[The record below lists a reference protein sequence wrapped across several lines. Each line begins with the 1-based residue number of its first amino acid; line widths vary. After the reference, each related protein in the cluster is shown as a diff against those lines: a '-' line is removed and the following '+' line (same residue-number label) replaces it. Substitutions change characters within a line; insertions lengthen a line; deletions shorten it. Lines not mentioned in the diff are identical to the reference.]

1 MPDNIKS
8 GGGDK
13 FVKNTR
19 VIILSILIISVFIF
33 ILLELNKSTQLYLY
47 GNSYRQNKLVNTIR
61 LHQYGIT
68 GKNITIGIIDAGFYT
83 PHTVF
88 KDTRIIKEFDFFTNE
103 PTTLNY
109 NHLKGL
115 DHGTNVFSV
124 VGGYKVNELIGVAYG
139 ANFILAKSD
148 ISTDR
153 LKEEEVNAVNAS
165 RWLFE
170 NCADVIT
177 TSLSFN
183 KFDNADYYYPYQMNG
198 RTVLITRTADS
209 LVNKVVVFISSAGN
223 NYEEDW
229 HIIEAPAD
237 GFKVLAAGSIDKNL
251 IHSFFSSCGP
261 TADGRIKPD
270 IVTPGEGVWVA
281 NYLPKLKPEFSW
293 SHGTSLSAPIAAG
306 IAALVL
312 SAHPELTSD
321 QVIEAIKKTSSRAD
335 NPDTLYGWGIPDAEK
350 AVSYFGPAFSNIP
363 EVIDHNDKLEI
374 KTYVISSFGLIKPS
388 VKLHI
393 VEKNN
398 NKKTVYMMEE
408 TDDNFYTTIVTKNLK
423 EEKIVFY
430 FSAKDKRGYSTKF
443 PSGRIGKYFVYE
455 RASEKIEPVNHK

>member
-1 MPDNIKS
+1 M
-8 GGGDK
+8 
-13 FVKNTR
+13 KNTR
-19 VIILSILIISVFIF
+19 VIILSVLIISVIIWIF
-33 ILLELNKSTQLYLY
+33 LVLNKSTDLYLY
-47 GNSYRQNKLVNTIR
+47 GYSYRQNKLVNTIR
-61 LHQYGIT
+61 LHHYGIT
-68 GKNITIGIIDAGFYT
+68 GKNITIGILGAGFYT
-83 PHTVF
+83 PHSVF
-88 KDTRIIKEFDFFTNE
+88 KNTRIIKEFDFVTNK

-124 VGGYKVNELIGVAYG
+124 VGGYKVNELIGIAYD

-153 LKEEEVNAVNAS
+153 LKEEEINAVIAS
-165 RWLFE
+165 GWLFE
-170 NCADVIT
+170 NGADVIT

-198 RTVLITRTADS
+198 KTALITRAADS
-209 LVNKVVVFISSAGN
+209 LVNKGVVYISSAGN
-223 NYEEDW
+223 NYEKDW

-251 IHSFFSSCGP
+251 VHSFFSSSGP

-312 SAHPELTSD
+312 SAHPDLTSD
-321 QVIEAIKKTSSRAD
+321 QVTEAIKKTSSHAE

-350 AVSYFGPAFSNIP
+350 AVSYFGPVFSNTP
-363 EVIDHNDKLEI
+363 EIIDHGDKLEI
-374 KTYVISSFGLIKPS
+374 KTYVISSFGLIKAS

-393 VEKNN
+393 VKNN
-398 NKKTVYMMEE
+398 GDSEHIYKMEE
-408 TDDNFYTTIVTKNLK
+408 TNNDLYEYSIDANIKDENTNFYFTAEDERGNL
-423 EEKIVFY
+423 
-430 FSAKDKRGYSTKF
+430 TKF

-455 RASEKIEPVNHK
+455 SINNKTELENNK

>member
-1 MPDNIKS
+1 LTA
-8 GGGDK
+8 GGENK

-19 VIILSILIISVFIF
+19 VIVLSVLIFSVIIW
-33 ILLELNKSTQLYLY
+33 ILLKLNKSTDLYLY
-47 GNSYRQNKLVNTIR
+47 GYSYRQNKLVNTIR

-68 GKNITIGIIDAGFYT
+68 GKNITIGILDGGFYT
-83 PHTVF
+83 LHSVF
-88 KDTRIIKEFDFFTNE
+88 KNTRIIKEFDFVTNE

-115 DHGTNVFSV
+115 DHGTNVLSI
-124 VGGYKVNELIGVAYG
+124 VGGYKVNELIGIAYD

-153 LKEEEVNAVNAS
+153 LKEEEINAVVAS

-170 NCADVIT
+170 NGADVIT

-198 RTVLITRTADS
+198 KTAFITRTADS
-209 LVNKVVVFISSAGN
+209 LVNKGIVFISSAGN

-237 GFKVLAAGSIDKNL
+237 GFKVLAVGSIDKNL
-251 IHSFFSSCGP
+251 VHSFFSSCGS
-261 TADGRIKPD
+261 TLDGRIKPD

-321 QVIEAIKKTSSRAD
+321 QVIEAIKKTSSQAN

-350 AVSYFGPAFSNIP
+350 AVSYFGPAFSNSP
-363 EVIDHNDKLEI
+363 EIIDHGDKLEI
-374 KTYVISSFGLIKPS
+374 RTYVISSFGLIKPG

-393 VEKNN
+393 VKNN
-398 NKKTVYMMEE
+398 GEKEFVYKMEE
-408 TDDNFYTTIVTKNLK
+408 SGNDNYKYLVDVNLK
-423 EEKIVFY
+423 EGNTNFY
-430 FSAKDKRGYSTKF
+430 FSAEDKRGYSTKF
-443 PSGRIGKYFVYE
+443 PSGRIGKYFIYE
-455 RASEKIEPVNHK
+455 RINKKTELVNNN

>member
-1 MPDNIKS
+1 MTA
-8 GGGDK
+8 GGENK

-19 VIILSILIISVFIF
+19 VIILSVLIFSVIIW
-33 ILLELNKSTQLYLY
+33 ILLELNKSTDLYLY
-47 GNSYRQNKLVNTIR
+47 GYSYRQNKLVNTIR

-68 GKNITIGIIDAGFYT
+68 GKNITIGILDAGFYT
-83 PHTVF
+83 LHSVF
-88 KDTRIIKEFDFFTNE
+88 KNTRIIKEFDFVTNE

-109 NHLKGL
+109 DHLKGL
-115 DHGTNVFSV
+115 DHGTNVLSV
-124 VGGYKVNELIGVAYG
+124 VGGYKVNELIGIAYD

-153 LKEEEVNAVNAS
+153 LKEEEINAVVAS

-170 NCADVIT
+170 NGADVIT

-198 RTVLITRTADS
+198 KTAFITRTADS
-209 LVNKVVVFISSAGN
+209 LVNKGIVFISSAGN

-237 GFKVLAAGSIDKNL
+237 GFKVLAVGSIDKNL
-251 IHSFFSSCGP
+251 VHSFFSSCGP
-261 TADGRIKPD
+261 TPDGRIKPD

-321 QVIEAIKKTSSRAD
+321 QVIEAIKKTSSQAN

-350 AVSYFGPAFSNIP
+350 AVSYFGPAFSNSP
-363 EVIDHNDKLEI
+363 EIIDYGDKLEI
-374 KTYVISSFGLIKPS
+374 RTYVISSFGLIKPG

-393 VEKNN
+393 VKNN
-398 NKKTVYMMEE
+398 GEKEFVYKMEE
-408 TDDNFYTTIVTKNLK
+408 SGNDNYKYLVNVNLK
-423 EEKIVFY
+423 EGNTNFY
-430 FSAKDKRGYSTKF
+430 FSAEDKRGYSTKF
-443 PSGRIGKYFVYE
+443 PSGRIGKYFIYE
-455 RASEKIEPVNHK
+455 RINKKTELVNNN

>member
-1 MPDNIKS
+1 
-8 GGGDK
+8 
-13 FVKNTR
+13 VKNTR
-19 VIILSILIISVFIF
+19 VIILSVLIISVIIWIF
-33 ILLELNKSTQLYLY
+33 LELNKSTDLYLY

-61 LHQYGIT
+61 LHHYGIT
-68 GKNITIGIIDAGFYT
+68 GKNITIGILGAGFYT
-83 PHTVF
+83 PHSVF
-88 KDTRIIKEFDFFTNE
+88 KNTRIIKEFDFVTNK

-124 VGGYKVNELIGVAYG
+124 VGGYKVNELIGIAYD

-153 LKEEEVNAVNAS
+153 LKEEEINAVIAS
-165 RWLFE
+165 GWLFE
-170 NCADVIT
+170 NGADVIT

-198 RTVLITRTADS
+198 KTALITRAADS
-209 LVNKVVVFISSAGN
+209 LVNKGVVYISSAGN

-237 GFKVLAAGSIDKNL
+237 GFKVLAVGSIDKNL
-251 IHSFFSSCGP
+251 VHSFFSSCGP

-312 SAHPELTSD
+312 SAHPDLTSD
-321 QVIEAIKKTSSRAD
+321 QVTEAIKKTSSHAE

-350 AVSYFGPAFSNIP
+350 AVSYFGPAFSNSP
-363 EVIDHNDKLEI
+363 EIIDHGDKLEI
-374 KTYVISSFGLIKPS
+374 KTYVISSFGLIKAN

-393 VEKNN
+393 VKNN
-398 NKKTVYMMEE
+398 GDSEHIYKMEE
-408 TDDNFYTTIVTKNLK
+408 TNNDLYEYSIDANIKDENTNFYFTAEDERGNL
-423 EEKIVFY
+423 
-430 FSAKDKRGYSTKF
+430 TKF

-455 RASEKIEPVNHK
+455 SINNKTELENNK

>member
-1 MPDNIKS
+1 LTA
-8 GGGDK
+8 GGENK

-19 VIILSILIISVFIF
+19 VIVLSVLIFSVIIW
-33 ILLELNKSTQLYLY
+33 ILLKLNKSTDLYLY
-47 GNSYRQNKLVNTIR
+47 GYSYRQNKLVNTIR

-68 GKNITIGIIDAGFYT
+68 GKNITIGILDGGFYT
-83 PHTVF
+83 LHSVF
-88 KDTRIIKEFDFFTNE
+88 KNTRIIKEFDFVTNE

-115 DHGTNVFSV
+115 DHGTNVLSI
-124 VGGYKVNELIGVAYG
+124 VGGYKVNELIGIAYD

-153 LKEEEVNAVNAS
+153 LKEEEINAVVAS

-170 NCADVIT
+170 NGADVIT

-198 RTVLITRTADS
+198 KTAFITRTADS
-209 LVNKVVVFISSAGN
+209 LVNKGIVFISSAGN

-237 GFKVLAAGSIDKNL
+237 GFKVLAVGSIDKNL
-251 IHSFFSSCGP
+251 VHSFFSSCGP
-261 TADGRIKPD
+261 TPDGRIKPD

-321 QVIEAIKKTSSRAD
+321 QVIEAIKKTSSQAN

-350 AVSYFGPAFSNIP
+350 AVSYFGPAFSNSP
-363 EVIDHNDKLEI
+363 EIIDHGDKLEI
-374 KTYVISSFGLIKPS
+374 RTYVISSFGLIKPG

-393 VEKNN
+393 VKNN
-398 NKKTVYMMEE
+398 GEKEFVYKMEE
-408 TDDNFYTTIVTKNLK
+408 SGNDNYKYLVDVNLK
-423 EEKIVFY
+423 EGNTNFY
-430 FSAKDKRGYSTKF
+430 FSAEDKRGYSTKF
-443 PSGRIGKYFVYE
+443 PSGRIGKYFIYDRINKKTE
-455 RASEKIEPVNHK
+455 LVNNN

>member
-1 MPDNIKS
+1 LTA
-8 GGGDK
+8 GGENK

-19 VIILSILIISVFIF
+19 VIILSVLIFSVIIW
-33 ILLELNKSTQLYLY
+33 ILLELNKSTDLYLY
-47 GNSYRQNKLVNTIR
+47 GYSYRQNKLVNTIR

-68 GKNITIGIIDAGFYT
+68 GKNITIGILDAGFYT
-83 PHTVF
+83 LHSVF
-88 KDTRIIKEFDFFTNE
+88 KNTRIIKEFDFVTNE

-109 NHLKGL
+109 DHLKGL
-115 DHGTNVFSV
+115 DHGTNVLSV
-124 VGGYKVNELIGVAYG
+124 VGGYKVNELIGIAYD

-153 LKEEEVNAVNAS
+153 LKEEEINAVVAS

-170 NCADVIT
+170 NGADVIT

-198 RTVLITRTADS
+198 KTAFITRTADS
-209 LVNKVVVFISSAGN
+209 LVNKGIVFISSAGN

-237 GFKVLAAGSIDKNL
+237 GFKVLAVGSIDKNL
-251 IHSFFSSCGP
+251 VHSFFSSCGP
-261 TADGRIKPD
+261 TPDGRIKPD

-321 QVIEAIKKTSSRAD
+321 QVIEAIKKTSSQAN

-350 AVSYFGPAFSNIP
+350 AVSYFGPAFSNSP
-363 EVIDHNDKLEI
+363 EIIDYGDKLEI
-374 KTYVISSFGLIKPS
+374 RTYVISSFGLIKPG

-393 VEKNN
+393 IKNN
-398 NKKTVYMMEE
+398 GEKEFVYKMGES
-408 TDDNFYTTIVTKNLK
+408 DNDHYKYLVDVNLK
-423 EEKIVFY
+423 EGNTSFY
-430 FSAKDKRGYSTKF
+430 FSAEDKRGYSTKF
-443 PSGRIGKYFVYE
+443 PSGRIGKYFIYDRINKKTE
-455 RASEKIEPVNHK
+455 LVNNN

>member
-1 MPDNIKS
+1 
-8 GGGDK
+8 
-13 FVKNTR
+13 VKNTR
-19 VIILSILIISVFIF
+19 VIILSVLIISVIIW
-33 ILLELNKSTQLYLY
+33 ILLELNKSTDLYLY
-47 GNSYRQNKLVNTIR
+47 GNSYRQNKLVNTFR
-61 LHQYGIT
+61 LHKYGII
-68 GKNITIGIIDAGFYT
+68 GKNITIGIDDAGFYT
-83 PHTVF
+83 PHSVF
-88 KDTRIIKEFDFFTNE
+88 KNTRIIKEFDFVTNK

-124 VGGYKVNELIGVAYG
+124 VGGYKVDELIGIAYG

-153 LKEEEVNAVNAS
+153 LKEEEINAVKAS
-165 RWLFE
+165 RWLSD
-170 NCADVIT
+170 NGADVIT

-183 KFDNADYYYPYQMNG
+183 KFDNADYYYPRQMNG
-198 RTVLITRTADS
+198 KTALITRTADS
-209 LVNKVVVFISSAGN
+209 LVNKGVVYISSAGN

-237 GFKVLAAGSIDKNL
+237 GFKVIAAGSIDKNL
-251 IHSFFSSCGP
+251 VHSFFSSCGP
-261 TADGRIKPD
+261 TVDGRIKPD

-321 QVIEAIKKTSSRAD
+321 QVIEAIKQTSSNAG

-350 AVSYFGPAFSNIP
+350 AVSYFGPAFSNFP
-363 EVIDHNDKLEI
+363 EIIDQGDKLEI
-374 KTYVISSFGLIKPS
+374 KTYVISSFGLIKAG

-393 VEKNN
+393 AKNN
-398 NKKTVYMMEE
+398 GENEFVYKMEE
-408 TDDNFYTTIVTKNLK
+408 TDNDHYKYLIDINPK
-423 EEKIVFY
+423 EENTSFY
-430 FSAKDKRGYSTKF
+430 FSAEDERGHLTKF
-443 PSGRIGKYFVYE
+443 PSGRIGKYFVYD
-455 RASEKIEPVNHK
+455 RINKKTGLVNNK

>member
-1 MPDNIKS
+1 M
-8 GGGDK
+8 
-13 FVKNTR
+13 
-19 VIILSILIISVFIF
+19 
-33 ILLELNKSTQLYLY
+33 ELNNSTELYLY

-61 LHQYGIT
+61 LHKYGIT
-68 GKNITIGIIDAGFYT
+68 GKNITVGIIDAGFYT

-88 KDTRIIKEFDFFTNE
+88 KNTRIIKEFDFVTNK

-124 VGGYKVNELIGVAYG
+124 VGGYKVNELIGIAYG
-139 ANFILAKSD
+139 ANFILAKTD
-148 ISTDR
+148 IATDR
-153 LKEEEVNAVNAS
+153 LKEEEVNAVIAS

-170 NCADVIT
+170 NGADVIT

-198 RTVLITRTADS
+198 RTALITRTADS
-209 LVNKVVVFISSAGN
+209 LVNKGVVFISSAGN
-223 NYEEDW
+223 NYEEKW

-237 GFKVLAAGSIDKNL
+237 GFQVLSAGSIDKNS

-306 IAALVL
+306 IVALVL

-321 QVIEAIKKTSSRAD
+321 QAIEAIKKTSSHAD
-335 NPDTLYGWGIPDAEK
+335 NPDTLYGWGLPDAEK

-363 EVIDHNDKLEI
+363 KIISHNNKLEI

-388 VKLHI
+388 IRLHI
-393 VEKNN
+393 VKKKN
-398 NKKTVYMMEE
+398 KEVIYKMEE
-408 TDDNFYTTIVTKNLK
+408 TENNLYAASVNENLK
-423 EEKIVFY
+423 EEKISFY
-430 FSAKDKRGYSTKF
+430 FSAKDERGYSTKF

-455 RASEKIEPVNHK
+455 RANERIEPENKK